1 MPETAG
7 PRQAGAS
14 RFCHLCGRVLIGRYH
29 RHGNGLV
36 FCEACRAGRPHCP
49 RCDAPLDDAMLAR
62 TPALAPGEPALCGRC
77 LRTTPR
83 CAACRRHIVGAWYTF
98 EELLAPSSVRRFCE
112 SCVRTRPRCDLC
124 RVPVGAEV
132 APLDDGQ
139 YRCAL
144 CATDM
149 VLGDGPVRA
158 VYAEALAGFTR
169 VLGDGLRETPDVEV
183 VGRLAMG
190 DIRRRYAR
198 LMPEVGTEGAV
209 GGHHVLGFFVRVHG
223 SSTIYVERGLPR
235 GLLLGTLAHEL
246 GHAWQAE
253 RAPDLRDPLL
263 CEGFAEWT
271 AHHVLV
277 GSGLRAM
284 AARATR
290 RDDVYGRGLRH
301 FLEVEGAAGHVAVL
315 ALATGAAVRK

>member
-49 RCDAPLDDAMLAR
+49 RCHAPLDDAMLAR
-62 TPALAPGEPALCGRC
+62 TPTLAPGEPALCGRC

-158 VYAEALAGFTR
+158 VFAEALAGFTR

-198 LMPEVGTEGAV
+198 ADRRRWEP
-209 GGHHVLGFFVRVHG
+209 R
-223 SSTIYVERGLPR
+223 ER
-235 GLLLGTLAHEL
+235 
-246 GHAWQAE
+246 
-253 RAPDLRDPLL
+253 
-263 CEGFAEWT
+263 
-271 AHHVLV
+271 
-277 GSGLRAM
+277 
-284 AARATR
+284 
-290 RDDVYGRGLRH
+290 
-301 FLEVEGAAGHVAVL
+301 
-315 ALATGAAVRK
+315 